1 MSRDLSSIVMFSRF
15 CVVIFYFAKKR
26 KIALA
31 KMKSFFNFL
40 QNLFKITVT
49 RNCLDLKFSNSWQVS
64 AINIG
69 KVIWMSVSRSLYEI

>member
-1 MSRDLSSIVMFSRF
+1 MSRDLSSIVMFPRF
-15 CVVIFYFAKKR
+15 CVIFYFAKKR
-26 KIALA
+26 KILMA
-31 KMKSFFNFL
+31 KMKIIFQLL

-69 KVIWMSVSRSLYEI
+69 KVIWMSVSRSLLEI

>member
-1 MSRDLSSIVMFSRF
+1 M
-15 CVVIFYFAKKR
+15 
-26 KIALA
+26 A
-31 KMKSFFNFL
+31 KMKIIFQLL

-69 KVIWMSVSRSLYEI
+69 KVIWMSVSRSLLEI